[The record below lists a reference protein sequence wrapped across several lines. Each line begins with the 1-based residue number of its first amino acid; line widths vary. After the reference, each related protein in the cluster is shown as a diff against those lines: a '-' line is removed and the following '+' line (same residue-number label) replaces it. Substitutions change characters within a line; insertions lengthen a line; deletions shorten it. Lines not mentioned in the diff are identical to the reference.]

1 MAPPGK
7 AGEWLDIIS
16 HSIAW
21 LPTAPNVP
29 RRKSANPF
37 YAVLIVVGVTFAL
50 TASLFGVMT
59 VRKLDPRAA
68 EETGILAFMEQH
80 GLTLMIFELVVL
92 ALLTFAAIGTDD
104 YWTGRGKTDAKD
116 DGADVG

>member
-1 MAPPGK
+1 MLSP
-7 AGEWLDIIS
+7 I
-16 HSIAW
+16 
-21 LPTAPNVP
+21 VP
-29 RRKSANPF
+29 RSKPVNPF

-50 TASLFGVMT
+50 TASMYGVMT

-80 GLTLMIFELVVL
+80 GLTLMILELVVL

-104 YWTGRGKTDAKD
+104 YWTGRRKANSAADESPGKDS
-116 DGADVG
+116 